1 MDKTYKVRFC
11 VLKTHPITIMYDGEY
26 IEVQRTGVLLP
37 AKTQHDLLKRLKGT
51 DYKVVADIKS
61 IKECTR

>member
-1 MDKTYKVRFC
+1 MGKTYKVRFC
-11 VLKTHPITIMYDGEY
+11 VLRKHPITIMYDEEY
-26 IEVQRTGVLLP
+26 REVQRTGILLQ
-37 AKTQHDLLKRLKGT
+37 AKTQPDLLKRLKGT

>member
-1 MDKTYKVRFC
+1 
-11 VLKTHPITIMYDGEY
+11 MYDEEY
-26 IEVQRTGVLLP
+26 REVQRTGILLQ
-37 AKTQHDLLKRLKGT
+37 AKTQPDLLKRLKGT